1 VGVAVGVAVLVAV
14 AVEVAVA
21 VDVAVAVMVGVA
33 VAVAVSVAVSVAVEV
48 AVAVSVAVALAVVVS
63 VAVAVAVAVS
73 VALAVAVLVAV
84 AVSVAVAVAVEVAVA
99 VVVAVS
105 VAVAVVVAVSVAV
118 AVAVEVAV
126 GVAVRVAVMVGVGVA
141 PNSTVVKNEL
151 KPDLKVSPSR
161 ALTVP
166 KNLTLYLVLIASA
179 PIGTK
184 VAVSPSQKTLIAG
197 TLNSLTASSRKLLV
211 FTVLQSIGMS
221 KTTVMEVTTGTSRS
235 PSGGVIETTVGR
247 GLSLAAAAPVVAAI
261 PTKPMIATKAAVEK
275 LLTIYFSRIA
285 ILLIED
291 MAFISLLAVVR

>member
-1 VGVAVGVAVLVAV
+1 
-14 AVEVAVA
+14 
-21 VDVAVAVMVGVA
+21 M
-33 VAVAVSVAVSVAVEV
+33 SVAVSVAVEV
-48 AVAVSVAVALAVVVS
+48 AVAVSLAVE
-63 VAVAVAVAVS
+63 
-73 VALAVAVLVAV
+73 VAV
-84 AVSVAVAVAVEVAVA
+84 AVSVAVAVA
-99 VVVAVS
+99 
-105 VAVAVVVAVSVAV
+105 VAVSVAV

-126 GVAVRVAVMVGVGVA
+126 GVAVRVAVMVGAGVA

-151 KPDLKVSPSR
+151 KPDLKVPPSR

-179 PIGTK
+179 PIGTS

-197 TLNSLTASSRKLLV
+197 TLNSLTASSRKVLV

-261 PTKPMIATKAAVEK
+261 ATKPMIATKAAVEK
-275 LLTIYFSRIA
+275 LLTIYLSMMA

>member
-1 VGVAVGVAVLVAV
+1 MGVAVGVAVLVAV

-21 VDVAVAVMVGVA
+21 VDVAVAVVLGVP

-48 AVAVSVAVALAVVVS
+48 AVAVSVAVAVVVS

-73 VALAVAVLVAV
+73 VAVVVAE
-84 AVSVAVAVAVEVAVA
+84 AVAVEVAVS

-105 VAVAVVVAVSVAV
+105 VAVAVVVAVAVEVAV

-126 GVAVRVAVMVGVGVA
+126 GVAVRVAVMVGLGVG

-179 PIGTK
+179 PIGTR

-197 TLNSLTASSRKLLV
+197 TRNSLTASSRKVLV

-221 KTTVMEVTTGTSRS
+221 KTTVMEVTTGTSIS

-247 GLSLAAAAPVVAAI
+247 GLSLAVAVPVVAAI
-261 PTKPMIATKAAVEK
+261 ATKPMITTMAAVEI
-275 LLTIYFSRIA
+275 LLTIYFSMIA
-285 ILLIED
+285 ILLVED
-291 MAFISLLAVVR
+291 MAFISLITFVR

>member
-1 VGVAVGVAVLVAV
+1 MLVAV

-48 AVAVSVAVALAVVVS
+48 AVAVSVAVEVAVAVS

-84 AVSVAVAVAVEVAVA
+84 AVSVAVAVAEAVVVEVAVAVA

-105 VAVAVVVAVSVAV
+105 VGVAVVVAVSVAVAV

-197 TLNSLTASSRKLLV
+197 TLNSLTASSRKVLV

-261 PTKPMIATKAAVEK
+261 ATKPMIATKAAVEK

-285 ILLIED
+285 ILLVED

>member
-1 VGVAVGVAVLVAV
+1 VAV
-14 AVEVAVA
+14 A
-21 VDVAVAVMVGVA
+21 
-33 VAVAVSVAVSVAVEV
+33 
-48 AVAVSVAVALAVVVS
+48 VS

-73 VALAVAVLVAV
+73 VAVAVLVAV

-105 VAVAVVVAVSVAV
+105 VAVAVVVAVAVEVAV

-126 GVAVRVAVMVGVGVA
+126 GVAVMVGVGVA
-141 PNSTVVKNEL
+141 PNSTVVKKEL
-151 KPDLKVSPSR
+151 KPDLKVPPSR

-179 PIGTK
+179 PIGTR

-197 TLNSLTASSRKLLV
+197 TLNSLTASSRKVLV

-261 PTKPMIATKAAVEK
+261 ATKPMIATKAAVEK